1 MPKRYFSEPY
11 QFITPEESTWA
22 LDLIRHITPLY
33 FPMVLNI
40 KGWRFPGLEH
50 LKESYE
56 KDAGILLSSNHQSG
70 QDPFVLGK
78 LAEASGRWFHFL
90 ASHHLFKQSELM
102 GELLRRMGGYSIFRD
117 GPDLVS
123 VKKTVGLLREG
134 RRAVLVFPEGTYF
147 KQNDRVAPIQDGVS
161 LMLRQAMRGSP
172 RPIRLHAVAIKY
184 WFLEDPMP
192 ELRQKWSRM
201 QREWKIEQD
210 SGEDDLARLEGILR
224 QGVIRLLGPAAKDL
238 NHPDFP
244 NRENFDTTLRK
255 IMAREFGV
263 NVTTPEC
270 TMAAIWQVIRKRRQD
285 LIRELHQTQGDFE
298 AEEMVQSNLLSLLH
312 WENALS
318 LSMDYVREKPTVE
331 RVWETFARLEES
343 LTDRESPFP
352 KPVESVVCVGEGVDM
367 ATEAK
372 ALGLDPQGSGFAGV
386 LRSRMQDLLDT
397 ITNEAPPDCR
407 FG

>member
-11 QFITPEESTWA
+11 QFISPEESTWA

-33 FPMVLNI
+33 FPLVLNI
-40 KGWRFPGLEH
+40 KGWQFPGLAH
-50 LKESYE
+50 LLDSYE
-56 KDAGILLSSNHQSG
+56 KQAGILLCSNHQSG

-147 KQNDRVAPIQDGVS
+147 KQNDRVAPLQDGVA
-161 LMLRQAMRGSP
+161 LMLRQAMRNSS

-192 ELRQKWSRM
+192 QLRQKWSRM
-201 QREWKIEQD
+201 QRDWQLEDD
-210 SGEDDLARLEGILR
+210 SGEDDLVRLERILR
-224 QGVIRLLGPAAKDL
+224 QGVIRLLGPAALDL
-238 NHPDFP
+238 ARPDFLS
-244 NRENFDTTLRK
+244 RENFDTTLRS

-263 NVTTPEC
+263 NSTTADETIP
-270 TMAAIWQVIRKRRQD
+270 AIWQGIRKKRQQ
-285 LIRELHQTQGDFE
+285 LIKELNQTQGDID
-298 AEEMVQSNLLSLLH
+298 AEEEVQGKLLGLLH

-318 LSMDYVREKPTVE
+318 LSMDYVREKPTTE

-352 KPVESVVCVGEGVDM
+352 KPVEAVVCVGEGVDM
-367 ATEAK
+367 ETEAK
-372 ALGLDPQGSGFAGV
+372 KMGLDPQGTGFAGA
-386 LRSRMQDLLDT
+386 LRLRMQNLLDT
-397 ITNEAPPDCR
+397 ITKQPPSS
-407 FG
+407 

>member
-1 MPKRYFSEPY
+1 MPQRYFTEPY
-11 QFITPEESTWA
+11 QFIPPEESTWA
-22 LDLIRHITPLY
+22 LDLIRHITPIY
-33 FPMVLNI
+33 FPVVLNI

-50 LKESYE
+50 LLESYR
-56 KDAGILLSSNHQSG
+56 KNAGILLCSNHQSG

-78 LAEASGRWFHFL
+78 LAEASKRWFHFL

-123 VKKTVGLLREG
+123 VKKTVELLREG

-147 KQNDRVAPIQDGVS
+147 KQNDRVAPLQDGVS
-161 LMLRQAMRGSP
+161 LMLRQAMRGAP

-192 ELRQKWSRM
+192 DLREKWSRM
-201 QREWKIEQD
+201 QREWKVEDD

-224 QGVIRLLGPAAKDL
+224 QGVLRLLGSAAADL
-238 NHPDFP
+238 GVRDFF
-244 NRENFDTTLRK
+244 EKGDFDSTLQGILAK
-255 IMAREFGV
+255 EFGV
-263 NVTTPEC
+263 EKTNSEA
-270 TMAAIWQVIRKRRQD
+270 TMAAIWQVIRKRRQGLIKD
-285 LIRELHQTQGDFE
+285 LAQTLGDPEGEEAVQGK
-298 AEEMVQSNLLSLLH
+298 LLELLH

-352 KPVESVVCVGEGVDM
+352 KPVEAVVCVGEGVDM
-367 ATEAK
+367 ATQAK
-372 ALGLDPQGSGFAGV
+372 TVGLDPQSGGFAVG
-386 LRSRMQDLLDT
+386 LRSRMQNLLDT
-397 ITNEAPPDCR
+397 ITNQAPPDSR
-407 FG
+407 FR